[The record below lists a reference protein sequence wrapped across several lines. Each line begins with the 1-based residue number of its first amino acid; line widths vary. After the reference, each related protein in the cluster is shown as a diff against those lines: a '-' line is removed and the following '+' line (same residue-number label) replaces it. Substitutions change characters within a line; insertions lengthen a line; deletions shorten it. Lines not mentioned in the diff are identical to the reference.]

1 MKIPADAIAG
11 TKHVVGVVP
20 LNVDT
25 DDAKDN
31 TDSLL
36 LRFFDDNQVS
46 RVAGRAVDHSQ
57 WYAALLTL
65 DLTTWGH
72 HAVTMLCAWYTHML
86 SIIGASLG
94 VNTVCESMVFAG

>member
-25 DDAKDN
+25 NDAKDN

-36 LRFFDDNQVS
+36 LRFSDDEQVSKVAGWAAGHSQCLLSIDDNPS
-46 RVAGRAVDHSQ
+46 
-57 WYAALLTL
+57 
-65 DLTTWGH
+65 
-72 HAVTMLCAWYTHML
+72 
-86 SIIGASLG
+86 ASDGGILQ
-94 VNTVCESMVFAG
+94 

>member
-11 TKHVVGVVP
+11 TKHVVGIVP

-36 LRFFDDNQVS
+36 LRFSDDQQVG
-46 RVAGRAVDHSQ
+46 RVTARAADHSQ
-57 WYAALLTL
+57 FLF
-65 DLTTWGH
+65 
-72 HAVTMLCAWYTHML
+72 C
-86 SIIGASLG
+86 IIDA
-94 VNTVCESMVFAG
+94 